1 MNRPSESTGNDHI
14 EALEKTVDLIAIDGL
29 AGTGKSTIAK
39 ALAERLG
46 LSHLDTGAS
55 FRMMAW
61 VALNSNAELDSETE
75 VLKATQNV
83 SISYEAGKCLVNGVD
98 VTKKI
103 RDESVSDAAS
113 KIAVHPQLRQKLLL
127 WQQQWVSDHGKSVVE
142 GRDTT
147 SVVFPDALVK
157 VYLEADPHVRASRR
171 NETAAANVIER
182 DARDMSR
189 TSAPIR
195 KVADAVVI
203 DTTRISISEVED
215 IVAGLWKSAIHSHKE

>member
-1 MNRPSESTGNDHI
+1 ME
-14 EALEKTVDLIAIDGL
+14 LIAIDGL
-29 AGTGKSTIAK
+29 AGTGKSTLAK

-61 VALNSNAELDSETE
+61 VALTSNARLDSEAD
-75 VLKATQNV
+75 VLKATENI
-83 SISYEAGKCLVNGVD
+83 SMSYEAGKCLVNGTD

-103 RDESVSDAAS
+103 RQEPVSAAAS
-113 KIAVHPQLRQKLLL
+113 KIAVHPLVRQRLLL
-127 WQQQWVSDHGKSVVE
+127 WQRQWVADHGQCVVE
-142 GRDTT
+142 GRDTA
-147 SVVFPDALVK
+147 SVVFPDARVK

-171 NETAAANVIER
+171 TEATTADLMER

-189 TSAPIR
+189 SNAPIR

-203 DTTRISISEVED
+203 DTSKMAISEVED
-215 IVAGLWKSAIHSHKE
+215 VVVGLWQSAIRNRKE